1 MQHYWREAPIMLRW
15 MSMTNYKRLSDLER
29 EDVSRMLSQ
38 GYSLRSIARSLDRN
52 VSTISREIKLGGCNK
67 RTYRAVTAQNRAKRN
82 SSKRKTGKYK
92 LNDNPS
98 LWKYILKKMKRKKW
112 SPRQIAEELEK
123 DYPLDMTMRISPE
136 AIYTYIYV
144 LPRGSLK
151 KELTA
156 SLRQNHKRRHKQA
169 RGVKMERKI
178 EDMLSIEERPK
189 EVEDRIVPGHWE
201 GDLII
206 GKNNRSALGTLV
218 ERTTRTTI
226 LIPVKNREAEI
237 VAKAFAK
244 EVRKLPQ
251 QMKLTM
257 TYDQGREMAQHKL
270 FTRISG
276 IKVYFAH
283 PRSPWERG
291 TNENTNGLIRQ
302 FFPKGTDFNKVS
314 RYEVK
319 KVQDLLNGRPRQALD
334 FKKPYEVFNQLI
346 NNAVA
351 LNSRN

>member
-1 MQHYWREAPIMLRW
+1 MK
-15 MSMTNYKRLSDLER
+15 NYKRLSDFER
-29 EDVSRMLSQ
+29 EEISRMLSQ
-38 GYSLRSIARSLDRN
+38 KCSFHDIAKQLGRYA
-52 VSTISREIKLGGCNK
+52 STISREVAKGSCNK
-67 RTYRAVTAQNRAKRN
+67 YTYRAIKAQNRARRN
-82 SSKRKTGKYK
+82 AGKRKSGKFRLNNNQK
-92 LNDNPS
+92 LGRYVYE
-98 LWKYILKKMKRKKW
+98 KLKLKW
-112 SPRQIAEELEK
+112 SPAQIAEKLEK
-123 DYPLDMTMRISPE
+123 DYPLNMEMRISPE
-136 AIYTYIYV
+136 AIYTYIYI

-151 KELTA
+151 KELI
-156 SLRQNHKRRHKQA
+156 SCLRQNRKRRHKQS

-189 EVEDRIVPGHWE
+189 EVENRIIPGHWE

-226 LIPVKNREAEI
+226 LIPVKSKEAEV

-244 EVRKLPQ
+244 EVKKLPE

-270 FTRISG
+270 FTKITG
-276 IKVYFAH
+276 VKVYFAH

-319 KVQDLLNGRPRQALD
+319 KTQNLLNGRPRKVLGFQN
-334 FKKPYEVFNQLI
+334 PYEVFSQLI
-346 NNAVA
+346 NQRCCVR
-351 LNSRN
+351 S

>member
-1 MQHYWREAPIMLRW
+1 MK
-15 MSMTNYKRLSDLER
+15 NYKRLSDLER
-29 EDVSRMLSQ
+29 EEISRMLSQ
-38 GYSLRSIARSLDRN
+38 KCSFHNIAKALNRD
-52 VSTISREIKLGGCNK
+52 VSTISREVGASSGNK
-67 RTYRAVTAQNRAKRN
+67 YTYRAIKARNRARRN
-82 SSKRKTGKYK
+82 ASKRKFGKHK
-92 LNDNPS
+92 LNDNQE
-98 LWKYILKKMKRKKW
+98 LWAYIRKKLTKKKW
-112 SPRQIAEELEK
+112 SPRQIAEELKK
-123 DYPLDMTMRISPE
+123 DYPLDVTMRISPE

-144 LPRGSLK
+144 LPRGTLK

-156 SLRQNHKRRHKQA
+156 CLRRNHKRRYKQSK
-169 RGVKMERKI
+169 GVKMERKI

-189 EVEDRIVPGHWE
+189 EVEDRIIPGHWE

-206 GKNNRSALGTLV
+206 GKYNRSALGTLV

-226 LIPVKNREAEI
+226 LIPIKNREAET

-244 EVRKLPQ
+244 KVKKLPK
-251 QMKLTM
+251 QMKLSM

-270 FTRISG
+270 FTDISG
-276 IKVYFAH
+276 VKVYFAH

-319 KVQDLLNGRPRQALD
+319 KVQDLLNGRPRQSLD
-334 FKKPYEVFNQLI
+334 FEKPYEVFNKLI

-351 LNSRN
+351 LNFRN

>member
-1 MQHYWREAPIMLRW
+1 MI
-15 MSMTNYKRLSDLER
+15 NYKRLSDLER
-29 EDVSRMLSQ
+29 EEISRMLSQ
-38 GYSLRSIARSLDRN
+38 KYSFRNIAKVLNRN
-52 VSTISREIKLGGCNK
+52 ESTISREIKAGSCNK
-67 RTYRAVTAQNRAKRN
+67 HTYRSVKAQNRARRN
-82 SSKRKTGKYK
+82 ASKRKLGKHR
-92 LNDNPS
+92 LNDNQK
-98 LWKYILKKMKRKKW
+98 LWSYIQKKLKKKKW
-112 SPRQIAEELEK
+112 SPRQIAEELK
-123 DYPLDMTMRISPE
+123 IDYPRDMTMQISPE

-156 SLRQNHKRRHKQA
+156 CLRRNHKRRYKQS
-169 RGVKMERKI
+169 RGVKTERKL

-189 EVEDRIVPGHWE
+189 EVEDRIIPGHWE

-226 LIPVKNREAEI
+226 LIQVKNKEAET

-244 EVRKLPQ
+244 EVKKLPK
-251 QMKLTM
+251 QMRLSM
-257 TYDQGREMAQHKL
+257 TYDQGREMAKHKL
-270 FTRISG
+270 FTDITG
-276 IKVYFAH
+276 VKVYFAH

-319 KVQDLLNGRPRQALD
+319 KVQDLLNGRPRQTLN
-334 FKKPYEVFNQLI
+334 FRKPFDVFNELI
-346 NNAVA
+346 NNSAVA
-351 LNSRN
+351 LDSRN

>member
-1 MQHYWREAPIMLRW
+1 MNTGGYHRLML
-15 MSMTNYKRLSDLER
+15 SER
-29 EDVSRMLSQ
+29 EEISRGLAQ
-38 GYSLRSIARSLDRN
+38 GASFREIADWLGRH
-52 VSTISREIKLGGCNK
+52 VSTVSREIKSGSCN
-67 RTYRAVTAQNRAKRN
+67 RYTYRASPAQNRARRYAAQ
-82 SSKRKTGKYK
+82 RKSGKHK
-92 LNDNPS
+92 LSNHPA
-98 LWKYILKKMKRKKW
+98 LWAYIRKKLKKKW
-112 SPRQIAEELEK
+112 SPRQIAEELKK
-123 DYPLDMTMRISPE
+123 DYPVDRTMRISPE
-136 AIYTYIYV
+136 AIYTYIYI

-156 SLRQNHKRRHKQA
+156 CLRRDHKRRHKQA
-169 RGVKMERKI
+169 RGIKMERNI

-189 EVEDRIVPGHWE
+189 EVADRIVPGHWE

-226 LIPVKNREAEI
+226 LVPVKNREAET

-244 EVRKLPQ
+244 EVRKLPR

-257 TYDQGREMAQHKL
+257 TYDQGREMAKHKL
-270 FTRISG
+270 FTDISG

-302 FFPKGTDFNKVS
+302 FFPKGTEFNKVS
-314 RYEVK
+314 RDKVK
-319 KVQDLLNGRPRQALD
+319 RVQDLLNGRPRQALG
-334 FKKPYEVFNQLI
+334 FQKPYEVFQQLM
-346 NNAVA
+346 NNTVA
-351 LNSRN
+351 LNSGN

>member
-1 MQHYWREAPIMLRW
+1 
-15 MSMTNYKRLSDLER
+15 
-29 EDVSRMLSQ
+29 MLSQ
-38 GYSLRSIARSLDRN
+38 KCSLSDIARQLNRYT
-52 VSTISREIKLGGCNK
+52 STISREVSRGGCNEH
-67 RTYRAVTAQNRAKRN
+67 TYRAIKAQNRARRN
-82 SSKRKTGKYK
+82 AAKRKAGKRR
-92 LNDNPS
+92 LNDNQK
-98 LWKYILKKMKRKKW
+98 LWKYICKKLRKKW

-123 DYPLDMTMRISPE
+123 DYPGDMTMHISPE

-144 LPRGSLK
+144 LPRGTLK

-156 SLRQNHKRRHKQA
+156 CLRQNHKRRHKQT
-169 RGVKMERKI
+169 RGVRIERKI

-189 EVEDRIVPGHWE
+189 EVEDRIIPGHWE
-201 GDLII
+201 GDLIV

-218 ERTTRTTI
+218 ERTSRTTI
-226 LIPVKNREAEI
+226 LIPVKSKAAEV

-244 EVRKLPQ
+244 EVKKLPQ

-257 TYDQGREMAQHKL
+257 TYDQGREMASHKL
-270 FTRISG
+270 FTKITG
-276 IKVYFAH
+276 VKVYFAH

-302 FFPKGTDFNKVS
+302 FFSKGTNFNKVS

-334 FKKPYEVFNQLI
+334 FQKPYEVFNQLI

-351 LNSRN
+351 LDSRN

>member
-1 MQHYWREAPIMLRW
+1 
-15 MSMTNYKRLSDLER
+15 
-29 EDVSRMLSQ
+29 MLSQ
-38 GYSLRSIARSLDRN
+38 KCSFQDIAKMLGRD
-52 VSTISREIKLGGCNK
+52 VSTISREIAQGGCNK
-67 RTYRAVTAQNRAKRN
+67 FSYRAAKAQRRAQRN
-82 SSKRKTGKYK
+82 ASKRKAGKRRLK
-92 LNDNPS
+92 NNQA
-98 LWKYILKKMKRKKW
+98 LWRYIRGKLKKKKW
-112 SPRQIAEELEK
+112 SPRQIAEELKK
-123 DYPLDMTMRISPE
+123 DYPLNMTMRISPE

-151 KELTA
+151 KELT
-156 SLRQNHKRRHKQA
+156 SCLRQNRKRRHKQS

-189 EVEDRIVPGHWE
+189 EVEDRIIPGHWE

-226 LIPVKNREAEI
+226 LVPIKSKETEV

-244 EVRKLPQ
+244 EVKKLPQ

-257 TYDQGREMAQHKL
+257 TYDQGREMAHHKL
-270 FTRISG
+270 FTEISG

-302 FFPKGTDFNKVS
+302 FFPKGTDFNKVT
-314 RYEVK
+314 RYEIK
-319 KVQDLLNGRPRQALD
+319 KVQGLLNGRPRQALG
-334 FKKPYEVFNQLI
+334 FQKPYEVFNQLI
-346 NNAVA
+346 SSAVA
-351 LNSRN
+351 LNSGN

>member
-1 MQHYWREAPIMLRW
+1 MI
-15 MSMTNYKRLSDLER
+15 NYKRLSDLER
-29 EDVSRMLSQ
+29 EDISRMLSQ
-38 GYSLRSIARSLDRN
+38 NCSFHNIAKKLGRN
-52 VSTISREIKLGGCNK
+52 ISTISREINAGSCNK
-67 RTYRAVTAQNRAKRN
+67 YTYRAVKAQSRARRN
-82 SSKRKTGKYK
+82 SSKRKAGKYK
-92 LNDNPS
+92 LNDGPA
-98 LWKYILKKMKRKKW
+98 LWKYIRRKLKKKW

-136 AIYTYIYV
+136 AIYTYIYI

-151 KELTA
+151 KELT
-156 SLRQNHKRRHKQA
+156 SCLRQNRKRRHKQSM
-169 RGVKMERKI
+169 GVKIERKI
-178 EDMLSIEERPK
+178 EDMLSIEERPQ
-189 EVEDRIVPGHWE
+189 EVADRIIPGHWE

-226 LIPVKNREAEI
+226 LVPVKNKEAEV

-244 EVRKLPQ
+244 EIRKLPQ

-257 TYDQGREMAQHKL
+257 TYDQGREMAKHKL
-270 FTRISG
+270 FTNITG

-314 RYEVK
+314 RYEIK
-319 KVQDLLNGRPRQALD
+319 KVQDLLNERPRQALN
-334 FKKPYEVFNQLI
+334 FRKPYEVFNQLI
-346 NNAVA
+346 NGSVA